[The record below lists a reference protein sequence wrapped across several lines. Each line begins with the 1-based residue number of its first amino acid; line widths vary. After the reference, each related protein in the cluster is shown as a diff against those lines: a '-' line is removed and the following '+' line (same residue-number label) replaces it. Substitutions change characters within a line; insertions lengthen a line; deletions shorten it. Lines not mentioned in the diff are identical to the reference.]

1 MTTDQTEDTA
11 VISFDGVS
19 VTYESR
25 LVLNQVDF
33 RLRNGEFVYL
43 IGQTGAG
50 KSSFL
55 KLIYRE
61 VLPAEG
67 RVRVDEY
74 DLGRM
79 SNRQVPFLRRKLG
92 IVFQDFQL
100 LPDRSVYENV
110 AFALE
115 VTGNSGKF
123 IKQRVVEV
131 LSMVGLSNK
140 RNQYPAELSGGE
152 QQRVVIARAL
162 ANEPRIMLADE
173 PTGNLDPD
181 ASASI
186 MELLQQINNRGM
198 AVLMV
203 THNYDLVRQ
212 FPYRTIRINNG
223 KLQDIPQSKI
233 IAAAKR

>member
-1 MTTDQTEDTA
+1 MNNTSDQT
-11 VISFDGVS
+11 VVSFDGVS
-19 VTYESR
+19 VMFESR

-33 RLRNGEFVYL
+33 KLENGEFVYL

-61 VLPAEG
+61 IQPMEG
-67 RVRVDEY
+67 QVRVDEFN
-74 DLGRM
+74 LSSM
-79 SNRQVPFLRRKLG
+79 SNRQIPMLRRRLG
-92 IVFQDFQL
+92 IVFQDFKL

-115 VTGNSGKF
+115 VTGNTRKF
-123 IKQRVVEV
+123 IKQRVMEV

-140 RNQYPAELSGGE
+140 RNQSPHELSGGE

-181 ASASI
+181 ASNSI

-212 FPYRTIRINNG
+212 YPFRTVRIHEG
-223 KLQDIPQSKI
+223 KLQEIPRSKI
-233 IAAAKR
+233 RAASGK